1 MKGRN
6 LEEKAMKKPKRIQAL
21 LFLLAMDLLI
31 VLLVSMLPVL
41 TCAQAK
47 TRVGKSFA
55 QELVEATRAK
65 HPESDEIGISTN
77 TSRGCIGI
85 ASTDKTDIGGKCEKE
100 DSEPMR
106 TGKPVVEK
114 EKDGF
119 DVSLPLHDST
129 GKIIGALGVGFKSAS
144 GQTKASVTEQ
154 AQKIAAEMEAQIPS
168 KAKLFERSE

>member
-1 MKGRN
+1 MKETQPIR
-6 LEEKAMKKPKRIQAL
+6 AL
-21 LFLLAMDLLI
+21 LALVGTALLLAFLI
-31 VLLVSMLPVL
+31 GMLPVL
-41 TCAQAK
+41 TSAQTK
-47 TRVGKSFA
+47 THTGKSFA
-55 QELVEATRAK
+55 QKLVEATQAK
-65 HPESDEIGISTN
+65 HPESDEIGISAN

-85 ASTDKTDIGGKCEKE
+85 ASTDKSDIGGKCEKE

-129 GKIIGALGVGFKSAS
+129 GKIVGAVGIGFKSAR
-144 GQTKASVTEQ
+144 GQTEASVTDQ

>member
-1 MKGRN
+1 MKN
-6 LEEKAMKKPKRIQAL
+6 TQRIQGSLVVVGIAFLAAL
-21 LFLLAMDLLI
+21 FTSISA
-31 VLLVSMLPVL
+31 VPVSARAV
-41 TCAQAK
+41 THAGK
-47 TRVGKSFA
+47 TFA
-55 QELVEATRAK
+55 QKLVEATQAK
-65 HPESDEIGISTN
+65 HPESDEIGISAN
-77 TSRGCIGI
+77 TSRGCVGI
-85 ASTDKTDIGGKCEKE
+85 ASTDKSDIGGKCEKE

-129 GKIIGALGVGFKSAS
+129 GLIIGAVGVGFKSVP
-144 GQTKASVTEQ
+144 GQTEASVTEQ

>member
-1 MKGRN
+1 MKITQ
-6 LEEKAMKKPKRIQAL
+6 RIR
-21 LFLLAMDLLI
+21 I
-31 VLLVSMLPVL
+31 VPVLLGNVLGAVLFVSMFPVL
-41 TCAQAK
+41 TLAQTK
-47 TRVGKSFA
+47 TQSEKTFA
-55 QELVEATRAK
+55 QKLVESTQAK
-65 HPESDEIGISTN
+65 HPESDEISISAN

-85 ASTDKTDIGGKCEKE
+85 ASTDKGDIGEKCEKE

-129 GKIIGALGVGFKSAS
+129 GNVVGALGVGFKPAP
-144 GQTKASVTEQ
+144 GQTEASVTAQ

-168 KAKLFERSE
+168 KARLFERSE

>member
-1 MKGRN
+1 MKN
-6 LEEKAMKKPKRIQAL
+6 TQRIR
-21 LFLLAMDLLI
+21 I
-31 VLLVSMLPVL
+31 IRVLLGNVLGSVLFVGMLPIL
-41 TCAQAK
+41 TLAQAK
-47 TRVGKSFA
+47 VQPGKTFA
-55 QELVEATRAK
+55 QTLVESTQAK
-65 HPESDEIGISTN
+65 HPESDEISISAN

-85 ASTDKTDIGGKCEKE
+85 ASTDKGDIGEKCEKE

-129 GKIIGALGVGFKSAS
+129 GNVVGALGVGFKPAP
-144 GQTKASVTEQ
+144 GQTESSVTAQ